1 MADRMPRPRV
11 ILGRKERRLIVT
23 FHQTAD
29 AMQMEKLCRERS
41 IPGRLI
47 PVPPAISAGCGMCW
61 SAPPEAKEAIVAAM
75 RDAGLTEQALHEL
88 EI

>member
-1 MADRMPRPRV
+1 M
-11 ILGRKERRLIVT
+11 LGQKERRVIIT
-23 FHQTAD
+23 FFQTAD
-29 AMQMEKLCRERS
+29 AMQMEKVCRDKG

-61 SAPPEAKEAIVAAM
+61 SAPPAA
-75 RDAGLTEQALHEL
+75 RQALEDAMQSAGISCQGICEM

>member
-1 MADRMPRPRV
+1 MDTASFHPRV

-23 FHQTAD
+23 FRQTAD
-29 AMQMEKLCRERS
+29 AMQMEKICREQGV
-41 IPGRLI
+41 PGRLI

-61 SAPPEAKEAIVAAM
+61 SAPPQAREQIEAAM
-75 RDAGLTEQALHEL
+75 REAGLEPQALHEL